1 MKWTLPAHPMIRPC
15 LASRDEPKY
24 TLLICPFA
32 GGSSSAFR
40 QWTTLENQD
49 IAVSLVIY
57 PGRDSRMNEHAAT
70 QIAPLAQS
78 LSDLIVSLSPQQRKN
93 LILVGHSM
101 GAQVAFEACQRLEQ
115 HHCPPKALVLSGCHA
130 PHLQSRRKLSGLP
143 DREFI
148 EQLIDIG
155 GCSPLLQEDPGL
167 LSLFLPM
174 LRADFCATEHYHRV
188 IQSDSV
194 KLQTPTLLLYGNEDK
209 EASAL
214 EVQQWH
220 HWLAGDNQDLSHGC
234 QEIVGN
240 HFYITQ
246 KPQSFIR
253 HITQFMQ
260 EVYPQEFA

>member
-1 MKWTLPAHPMIRPC
+1 MKWTLPVHPMVRPC
-15 LASRDEPKY
+15 LTPHDEPKY

-40 QWTTLENQD
+40 QWSTLENQD

-57 PGRDSRMNEHAAT
+57 PGRDNRMNERAVT
-70 QIAPLAQS
+70 SIAPLAQS
-78 LSDLIVSLSPQQRKN
+78 LSELLVSLTPAQREN

-101 GAQVAFEACQRLEQ
+101 GAQVAFETCQRLEQ
-115 HHCPPKALVLSGCHA
+115 HDCSPKALVLSGCHA
-130 PHLQSRRKLSGLP
+130 PHLQSRRQLSGLS
-143 DREFI
+143 DHEFI

-155 GCSPLLQEDPGL
+155 GCSPMLREDPGL
-167 LSLFLPM
+167 LALFLPM
-174 LRADFCATEHYHRV
+174 LRADFWATEHYHQV
-188 IQSDSV
+188 IPSGSV

-220 HWLAGDNQDLSHGC
+220 HWLAGDMQNLSHC
-234 QEIVGN
+234 YQEIVGN

-246 KPQSFIR
+246 KPQSFLR

-260 EVYPQEFA
+260 YVYPQEFA

>member
-1 MKWTLPAHPMIRPC
+1 MNWALPAHPMIRPC
-15 LASRDEPKY
+15 LTPRGEPKY

-40 QWTTLENQD
+40 QWSVLENPD

-57 PGRDSRMNEHAAT
+57 PGRDSRMNEHAVT
-70 QIAPLAQS
+70 RITPLAQS
-78 LSDLIVSLSPQQRKN
+78 LADVIRSLTPAQREK
-93 LILVGHSM
+93 LILAGHSM
-101 GAQVAFEACQRLEQ
+101 GAQVAFETCRCLEQ
-115 HHCPPKALVLSGCHA
+115 YNCAPKALVLSGCHA
-130 PHLQSRRKLSGLP
+130 PHLQSRRQLSGLP
-143 DREFI
+143 DHEFI

-155 GCSPLLQEDPGL
+155 GCSPILQADPELLA
-167 LSLFLPM
+167 LFLPM
-174 LRADFCATEHYHRV
+174 LRADFFATEHYYHA
-188 IQSDSV
+188 IQPDPV

-220 HWLAGDNQDLSHGC
+220 HWLASDKQNLTYCC
-234 QEIVGN
+234 QEMAGD

-246 KPQSFIR
+246 KPQSFIH

-260 EVYPQEFA
+260 YVYSKEFA